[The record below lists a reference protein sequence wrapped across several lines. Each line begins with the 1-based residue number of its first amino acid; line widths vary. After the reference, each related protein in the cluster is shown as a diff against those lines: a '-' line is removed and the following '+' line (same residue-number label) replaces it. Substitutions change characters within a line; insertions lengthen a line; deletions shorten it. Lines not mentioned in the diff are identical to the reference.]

1 MGIIGNLE
9 SWVMDTA
16 RGRKVREESAIQS
29 EWPAHSTSG
38 VASGYRTPASASC
51 SILMSVPSS
60 RWFKPRML
68 IVDNENIAQNR
79 INLYLYG
86 SATDA
91 SASIFGLWV
100 EQRVTEFIALDGL
113 TVGGDIWVSCLLAS
127 CHVRIA
133 GILLASGPEN

>member
-1 MGIIGNLE
+1 MILNMDK
-9 SWVMDTA
+9 WVMDLA
-16 RGRKVREESAIQS
+16 RGRKVREESQIQS

-51 SILMSVPSS
+51 SLLMSVPSS

-68 IVDNENIAQNR
+68 VVDNENTNINR

-86 SATDA
+86 SAADA
-91 SASIFGLWV
+91 SASIFGMWIGD
-100 EQRVTEFIALDGL
+100 RATEFVALDGL

-133 GILLASGPEN
+133 GILLGSGPEN